1 MFFSPGLYDTV
12 AFARARRDA
21 ASSVAMEDL
30 QKNIVKIQDD
40 LDLKVFRPL
49 QKRAF
54 DASSKCCDGDK
65 SRESCQACLERAG
78 QATSQAEHA
87 VMQTL
92 GQFQQ
97 RVQRCVVQCQDKA
110 QSIVEAKGVEKAQ
123 AQMESC
129 ANDCGKFYVKELN
142 SIGAKLMKEHK
153 P

>member
-1 MFFSPGLYDTV
+1 
-12 AFARARRDA
+12 
-21 ASSVAMEDL
+21 MEDL

-40 LDLKVFRPL
+40 LDLRVFRPL

-65 SRESCQACLERAG
+65 SRESFQACLERAG

-123 AQMESC
+123 AQMETC
-129 ANDCGKFYVKELN
+129 ANDCGAFYVKELH
-142 SIGAKLMKEHK
+142 SIGQKLISEHR